1 MMTQLA
7 TQVELASQTI
17 DYTTDLS
24 ALTIGLLTLVSLS
37 AGIIVITVL
46 CSWFTPVF
54 RLARATRRI
63 HRVQEHA
70 A

>member
-17 DYTTDLS
+17 DYTTDFS

-46 CSWFTPVF
+46 CSWFTPVV
-54 RLARATRRI
+54 RLALEIRRL
-63 HRVQEHA
+63 HQAQEHA